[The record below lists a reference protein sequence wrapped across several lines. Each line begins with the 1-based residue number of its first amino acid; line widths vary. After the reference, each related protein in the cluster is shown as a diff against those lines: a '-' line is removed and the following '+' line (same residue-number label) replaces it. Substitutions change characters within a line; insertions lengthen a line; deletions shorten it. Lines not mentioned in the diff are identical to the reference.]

1 MVSTVSRPAVSV
13 ELPAFLAETPTVES
27 TVPVE
32 TGVGECSPETVGVQ
46 LTAPAATGVGKST
59 VPAATDVVKSTASA
73 ATASCLSARGRSVLR
88 SGLWMDPLES

>member
-32 TGVGECSPETVGVQ
+32 TGVGECSPEGGGVQ
-46 LTAPAATGVGKST
+46 ST
-59 VPAATDVVKSTASA
+59 VPAATDVVKSTVSA